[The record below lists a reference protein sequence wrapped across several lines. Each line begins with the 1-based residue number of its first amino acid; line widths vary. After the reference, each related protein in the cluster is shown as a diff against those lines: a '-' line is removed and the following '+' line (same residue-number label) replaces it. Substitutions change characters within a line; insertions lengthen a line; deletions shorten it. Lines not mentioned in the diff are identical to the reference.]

1 MEVKVF
7 SFYMEENKFVFIFT
21 WYHLLSLATGK
32 DYSSISKIGQQNP
45 GIAALEYFISA
56 YFKCDFHVKIYVE
69 TYQNINFQLTSSVE
83 SKDIPA

>member
-7 SFYMEENKFVFIFT
+7 SFYMEKNKFVFIFT
-21 WYHLLSLATGK
+21 WYHLLPLATGK

-56 YFKCDFHVKIYVE
+56 YVE
-69 TYQNINFQLTSSVE
+69 AYQNIIFQLTSSVE
-83 SKDIPA
+83 SKDISA